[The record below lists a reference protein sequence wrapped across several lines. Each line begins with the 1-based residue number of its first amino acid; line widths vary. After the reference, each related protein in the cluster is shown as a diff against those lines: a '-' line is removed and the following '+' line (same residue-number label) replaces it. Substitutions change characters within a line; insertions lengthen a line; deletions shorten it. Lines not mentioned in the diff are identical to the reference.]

1 MNSYTETKLV
11 NLSSESANQF
21 FNTTYLSNVS
31 FDTPGLVIKNPL
43 INRIELSVLHAEIP
57 VSFYTINYSNS
68 WFKYQLDTGPILNQQ
83 LPVGNYNANSL
94 ITALLTLINDANF
107 EILINRVQNIYD
119 RSSQRMAH

>member
-11 NLSSESANQF
+11 NLSSESASQF

-31 FDTPGLVIKNPL
+31 FDTPGLVIKNSL
-43 INRIELSVLHAEIP
+43 ITRLELSVLHAEIP

-68 WFKYQLDTGPILNQQ
+68 WFKYKLDVDPIINVQ

-94 ITALLTLINDANF
+94 ITALLTLINDTNF
-107 EILINRVQNIYD
+107 TIIINTD
-119 RSSQRMAH
+119 AS